1 MHPRLRAGLV
11 IAAVVVA
18 SAIAGAAVDR
28 NVVMRHVRDVRG
40 ASGNWGPGRGGPPP
54 ADWEARRRTQML
66 DRMTKEL
73 SLTPTQ
79 RAGLDSVFQRT
90 DSSLRAIRRDM
101 QPRLKQVF
109 ETSREEMNAHLD
121 SAQRQKLA
129 SMKFGGPPGGWE
141 RRGGGPPG
149 GGPRP

>member
-18 SAIAGAAVDR
+18 SAVAGAAIDR
-28 NVVMRHVRDVRG
+28 HLVMRHARADRG
-40 ASGNWGPGRGGPPP
+40 ERPGPPP
-54 ADWEARRRTQML
+54 PELESRRRAAML
-66 DRMTKEL
+66 DRMNKEL

-90 DSSLRAIRRDM
+90 DSSLRAIRREM

-109 ETSREEMNAHLD
+109 EASKTEMNARLD

-129 SMKFGGPPGGWE
+129 GMRFGGPPRGWE
-141 RRGGGPPG
+141 EGRGRRGGPP
-149 GGPRP
+149 R

>member
-18 SAIAGAAVDR
+18 SAIAGAAIDR
-28 NVVMRHVRDVRG
+28 NVVMRHVRGDG
-40 ASGNWGPGRGGPPP
+40 GGPRRGPP
-54 ADWEARRRTQML
+54 SADWESRRRAEML

-90 DSSLRAIRRDM
+90 DSSLRAIRREM

-109 ETSREEMNAHLD
+109 ETSREEMNARLD
-121 SAQRQKLA
+121 STQRQKLA
-129 SMKFGGPPGGWE
+129 SMKFGGPPGGGWGD
-141 RRGGGPPG
+141 RRGGGPPR
-149 GGPRP
+149 GGPPRQ

>member
-1 MHPRLRAGLV
+1 MHARLRAGLV

-28 NVVMRHVRDVRG
+28 NMVMRHVRDTRDPGRG
-40 ASGNWGPGRGGPPP
+40 WGPGRGGPP
-54 ADWEARRRTQML
+54 AEMEARRRADML
-66 DRMTKEL
+66 DRMTKDL

-109 ETSREEMNAHLD
+109 ETSRAEMNARLD
-121 SAQRQKLA
+121 SAQRVKLA
-129 SMKFGGPPGGWE
+129 GMKFGGPPRGWGE
-141 RRGGGPPG
+141 GRGGA
-149 GGPRP
+149 PRP